1 MDLIKDFVFKN
12 IILRGKVPK
21 EILKEAKNM
30 VKFCRRYKDSPLS
43 ELRYLNNIGRNKY
56 QCFIPFSMVNESF
69 MLPYLNVCAKEYMKH
84 YDSTDK
90 RITILRL
97 RNNDDNLLSY
107 DIWINYC
114 NLGDENKQ
122 HIHFDSIFAGIL
134 FVENDNEPTY
144 FENGE
149 VIIGNKG
156 DFVIFPSSLLHWTE
170 PQKSEK
176 ERITISFNFVAVDS

>member
-1 MDLIKDFVFKN
+1 
-12 IILRGKVPK
+12 
-21 EILKEAKNM
+21 
-30 VKFCRRYKDSPLS
+30 
-43 ELRYLNNIGRNKY
+43 
-56 QCFIPFSMVNESF
+56 
-69 MLPYLNVCAKEYMKH
+69 
-84 YDSTDK
+84 
-90 RITILRL
+90 L

-122 HIHFDSIFAGIL
+122 HIHLDSIFAGIL